1 MNKINGG
8 DFLSR
13 IRVYIIYPLSSI
25 GNPIIVTD
33 GISICENI
41 VSSILIEYELWLF
54 YNVKLFFGAMF
65 SECHTQSILRRNSRC
80 LREWWN
86 ILNTTIYLVDIP
98 ILIYMGNNIS
108 SNDGEIVMKLLQPHM
123 TFF

>member
-54 YNVKLFFGAMF
+54 YNVKLLFGTMF
-65 SECHTQSILRRNSRC
+65 LNGYSESFLARNSRS
-80 LREWWN
+80 L
-86 ILNTTIYLVDIP
+86 
-98 ILIYMGNNIS
+98 
-108 SNDGEIVMKLLQPHM
+108 
-123 TFF
+123 